1 MVDPSRFE
9 YAEGQ
14 SHASDIQKPNTHQ
27 TMPATPSTT
36 PAVETSEIDDLRQ
49 QLTAADRKRRELLVA
64 LFLKHGGDT
73 GPILDLLFAEV
84 PTATLDRIETMLE
97 EGGAS

>member
-1 MVDPSRFE
+1 
-9 YAEGQ
+9 
-14 SHASDIQKPNTHQ
+14 
-27 TMPATPSTT
+27 MPATPSAT
-36 PAVETSEIDDLRQ
+36 PAADASEIAALRQ

-73 GPILDLLFAEV
+73 GPIIDLLFADV
-84 PTATLDRIETMLE
+84 PAATLDRIETMLQ

>member
-1 MVDPSRFE
+1 
-9 YAEGQ
+9 
-14 SHASDIQKPNTHQ
+14 
-27 TMPATPSTT
+27 MPATPSAT
-36 PAVETSEIDDLRQ
+36 PAAKASEIDSLRQ

-73 GPILDLLFAEV
+73 GPIIELLFADV
-84 PTATLDRIETMLE
+84 PAATLARIETMLA